1 MIEKPSLDRLA
12 QWRGDDDEE
21 PNSMEEILREVI
33 VIPDDDDDDDRES
46 VRRPSSRQGSV
57 EILSS
62 RAIADG
68 LETRPIDYA
77 AERTLA
83 MGIESPDSD
92 DVQEVTFLGH
102 GQYAFDTPNE
112 GRDARNGAHRHRA
125 WEQAR
130 HRLRQP
136 NEQSASLSAPNA
148 RRMTELPRPQPT
160 DFASSDPHVAT
171 ISREHQDRELGSH
184 NITYLREIPSHM
196 PNTTNGTGHLYTI
209 NPNLNPKDS
218 YGDVSY

>member
-1 MIEKPSLDRLA
+1 MIEQPSLDRLA

-21 PNSMEEILREVI
+21 PNAMEEILREVI
-33 VIPDDDDDDDRES
+33 VIPDDDDEDDREP

-57 EILSS
+57 EVLSS

-77 AERTLA
+77 AERSLE
-83 MGIESPDSD
+83 MGVESPDSD
-92 DVQEVTFLGH
+92 EVQEVTFLGH

-112 GRDARNGAHRHRA
+112 RRDARNGAHRHRA

-136 NEQSASLSAPNA
+136 DGEAAPPVLNTQ
-148 RRMTELPRPQPT
+148 RLTQLPRPQRT
-160 DFASSDPHVAT
+160 DFTSSDPHIAT
-171 ISREHQDRELGSH
+171 LPGAHRDRQLGSH
-184 NITYLREIPSHM
+184 NIMHLSKVPPNMPSSK
-196 PNTTNGTGHLYTI
+196 NGTEHLYTFD
-209 NPNLNPKDS
+209 PNLNSRDS
-218 YGDVSY
+218 YGGVSC